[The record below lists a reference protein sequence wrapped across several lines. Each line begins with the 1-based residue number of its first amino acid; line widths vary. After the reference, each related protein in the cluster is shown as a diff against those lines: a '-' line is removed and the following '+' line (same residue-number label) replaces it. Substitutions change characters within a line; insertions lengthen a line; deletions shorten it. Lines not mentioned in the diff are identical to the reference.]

1 MRIEFLEGYKNGFN
15 KEDNSVT
22 LRINT
27 GPLKQYLNEVIN
39 NENIYN
45 IMSRLTKEYKHIT
58 FPHTFRLGHAN
69 REYNQLVTNH
79 RGALYQTS
87 NEYEANGDN
96 LQDQLQKS
104 LMSLFDEL
112 TYLGNDGSEGV
123 HYINIMMKKNDTI
136 VDIEYDER
144 GKIRTTHKKTATGGY
159 MFNDDTDDDTEK
171 NNLFETKTKKGNNKP
186 SANKNSRCNNSTIQY
201 GGCSHF
207 KQSNHILMDE
217 INLNNLKNLSKSE
230 LINLVLKQQKS
241 KIIVED
247 KTKPSPKP
255 MRPVPTP
262 RKYVKSMVQ
271 QYEDNVISP
280 PPQFRDD
287 YKPIPLP
294 RTKKPL
300 QAPIPTPRTKKPSE
314 KRTIISQVEKALKGY
329 TQSFD
334 VELRDKTDPLL
345 QLQKSRRAV
354 EYLFNNLL
362 VQTKGFK
369 FVETLQVKFFKQSND
384 KNILKNGYFNSTTD
398 LIINETDIKL
408 AIQDSQQQ
416 ILNKIAQWISEGS
429 GWTIQS
435 IENHYI
441 NIVNYSP
448 LKGSSY
454 IKLPQE
460 LWHSAKGLI
469 NMKNKDNECFRWCH
483 IRHLNPQDKDPQR
496 IKKTDKQYIE
506 KLDYSSIEFPV
517 TVKQINK
524 IEKQNNICINL
535 FGYEEKQKFP
545 IYISKEKYQD
555 HMELL
560 LITEGEN
567 KHYVLIKDFNKFMF
581 SQTKHEH
588 KKYFCMYCLQCF
600 SREDVL
606 TEHKNNCILI
616 NGKQAINMPKK
627 GDKVFF
633 KNYHKQLPVPF
644 VIYADFEALTEKI
657 QGCQPNN
664 EKSYTEAYQKHT
676 DCGYGY
682 KVVCC
687 YDDKYSKPVQIHRGE
702 NAVHKFMENMLE
714 EVNWCKSIMKKHFN
728 KPLEM
733 TKENEIDFQKA
744 TKCHICDQQYT
755 DKDIRVRDHCHIT
768 GEFCGSAHQDCNL
781 KLRIKPATIKIPVLF
796 HNLRG
801 YDSHFIMQQI
811 GEIAKKHAYKNKRGE
826 ECHMNINCIPNN
838 MEKYMTFMLGNH
850 LVFLDSFQFMS
861 SSLDNLVKNLP
872 DEAFKYTKH
881 EFKKEQ
887 FNLMKQKGIYPYDH
901 MDCFDR
907 FNESQLPKKQD
918 FYSILNNEH
927 ISDEQYKHAQN
938 VWDTFNLKT
947 MGDYHDLYLKSDIL
961 LLADLFENFRKTCLQ
976 YYKLDP
982 CHYFTSP
989 GLSWDAM
996 LKMTNI
1002 KLELMTDIDMFQF
1015 IEKGMRGG
1023 TSYIANRY
1031 GKANNKYMKN
1041 YDEKAPTKY
1050 IMYLDANNLYGW
1062 AMSQY
1067 LPTGNFKWL
1076 SQNQIEKTNL
1086 GKYTENSKKGL
1097 ILEVDLEYPQELHDL
1112 HNDYPLGPEKIKVA
1126 KDMLSD
1132 YCKKI
1137 ADKFNISSGLV
1148 HKLIPTLNDK
1158 EKYIL
1163 HYHNLQSYLSLGLK
1177 LKKIHRVLQFDQSPW
1192 LKQYIDF
1199 NTQKRTHAKNSFEK
1213 DFFKL
1218 MNNSVFGKTME
1229 NIRKR
1234 VDVRLV
1240 TSKEKLLK
1248 LASKPTYVSSKIF
1261 NENLV
1266 AVHKIKETLT
1276 MNRPAHIGMCILD
1289 LSKTLMYQFHYN
1301 YIKQHY
1307 GSNAKLLFTDTDS
1320 LTYEIETDDAYADF
1334 WKNKDKFDNSDYNKE
1349 SPFYNAVNKNVIGK
1363 FKDESAGIPITEFV
1377 GLRSK
1382 MYSYVKD
1389 NEQTARTAK
1398 GNKKQVIIKDNKHED
1413 YKNVLFNNEQI
1424 HHKMKTIRSEKHQL
1438 GSYEL
1443 NKISLSCFDDKRF
1456 IHENGITSYA
1466 YGHYEI

>member
-1 MRIEFLEGYKNGFN
+1 
-15 KEDNSVT
+15 
-22 LRINT
+22 
-27 GPLKQYLNEVIN
+27 
-39 NENIYN
+39 
-45 IMSRLTKEYKHIT
+45 
-58 FPHTFRLGHAN
+58 
-69 REYNQLVTNH
+69 
-79 RGALYQTS
+79 
-87 NEYEANGDN
+87 
-96 LQDQLQKS
+96 
-104 LMSLFDEL
+104 
-112 TYLGNDGSEGV
+112 
-123 HYINIMMKKNDTI
+123 
-136 VDIEYDER
+136 
-144 GKIRTTHKKTATGGY
+144 
-159 MFNDDTDDDTEK
+159 
-171 NNLFETKTKKGNNKP
+171 
-186 SANKNSRCNNSTIQY
+186 
-201 GGCSHF
+201 
-207 KQSNHILMDE
+207 
-217 INLNNLKNLSKSE
+217 
-230 LINLVLKQQKS
+230 
-241 KIIVED
+241 
-247 KTKPSPKP
+247 

-262 RKYVKSMVQ
+262 RKSVKNMVQ
-271 QYEDNVISP
+271 QYEDNIISP
-280 PPQFRDD
+280 PPEFRDD
-287 YKPIPLP
+287 YKPIPP
-294 RTKKPL
+294 PKFRHDYK
-300 QAPIPTPRTKKPSE
+300 PIPTPITKKPSEKPVPE
-314 KRTIISQVEKALKGY
+314 KRTIISQVEKALKGF
-329 TQSFD
+329 TKSFD
-334 VELRDKTDPLL
+334 VELRDNKDPLL
-345 QLQKSRRAV
+345 QFQKSRRAV

-369 FVETLQVKFFKQSND
+369 FVETLQVKFVKHSND
-384 KNILKNGYFNSTTD
+384 KKILKNGYFNSITD

-408 AIQDSQQQ
+408 AIQASQQQ

-429 GWTIQS
+429 GWTIQL

-441 NIVNYSP
+441 NIVNYNP

-454 IKLPQE
+454 IELPQE
-460 LWHSAKGLI
+460 LRNSAKGLI
-469 NMKNKDNECFRWCH
+469 NMKNKDNKCFRWCH
-483 IRHLNPQDKDPQR
+483 IRHLNPQDMDPQR

-581 SQTKHEH
+581 NQTKHEH
-588 KKYFCMYCLQCF
+588 RKYFCMYCLQCF

-606 TEHKNNCILI
+606 TEHKNNCISI
-616 NGKQAINMPKK
+616 NGKQAINMPEK
-627 GDKVFF
+627 GDKVYF
-633 KNYHKQLPVPF
+633 KNRHKQLPVPF

-714 EVNWCKSIMKKHFN
+714 EVNWCKSKMKKHFN
-728 KPLEM
+728 KPLKM
-733 TKENEIDFQKA
+733 TKEDEKDFQKA
-744 TKCHICDQQYT
+744 IKCHICDQQYT
-755 DKDIRVRDHCHIT
+755 DKDIRVRDHCRIT
-768 GEFCGSAHQDCNL
+768 GKFRGSAHQDCNL
-781 KLRIKPATIKIPVLF
+781 KLRIKPNNIKIPVIF

-838 MEKYMTFMLGNH
+838 MEKYLAFMLGNH
-850 LVFLDSFQFMS
+850 LVFLDSLQFMNC
-861 SSLDNLVKNLP
+861 SLDNLIKNLP
-872 DEAFKYTKH
+872 DEAFKYTKQ
-881 EFKKEQ
+881 EFEKEQ

-901 MDCFDR
+901 MDSFDR
-907 FNESQLPKKQD
+907 FNETKLPVQQD

-938 VWDTFNLKT
+938 VWNTFNLKT

-961 LLADLFENFRKTCLQ
+961 LLADVFENFRKTCLQ
-976 YYKLDP
+976 YYQLDP

-996 LKMTNI
+996 LKMTDI
-1002 KLELMTDIDMFQF
+1002 KLELMVDIDMFQF

-1023 TSYIANRY
+1023 ISYIANRY

-1041 YDEKAPTKY
+1041 HDEKAPTKY

-1112 HNDYPLGPEKIKVA
+1112 HNDYPLGPEQIKVA

-1137 ADKFNISSGLV
+1137 PDKFNISSGLV

-1163 HYHNLQSYLSLGLK
+1163 HYRNLQSYLSLGLK
-1177 LKKIHRVLQFDQSPW
+1177 VKKIHRVLQFDQSPW

-1276 MNRPAHIGMCILD
+1276 MNRPAYIGMCILD
-1289 LSKTLMYQFHYN
+1289 LSKTLMYDFHYN
-1301 YIKQHY
+1301 YIKHKY
-1307 GSNAKLLFTDTDS
+1307 GNKAKLLFTDTDS
-1320 LTYEIETDDAYADF
+1320 LTYEIETTDAYLDF
-1334 WKNKDKFDNSDYNKE
+1334 WNDKDKFDNSDYPENSPYFNKT
-1349 SPFYNAVNKNVIGK
+1349 NKKVIGK

-1389 NEQTARTAK
+1389 NEQTVQTAK
-1398 GNKKQVIIKDNKHED
+1398 GIKKQVIIKDIKHED
-1413 YKNVLFNNEQI
+1413 YKEVLFNNKQM
-1424 HHKMKTIRSEKHQL
+1424 HHTIKTIRSNNHQL
-1438 GSYEL
+1438 GSFEL

>member
-1 MRIEFLEGYKNGFN
+1 MISEISNLINMDKASLEK
-15 KEDNSVT
+15 
-22 LRINT
+22 
-27 GPLKQYLNEVIN
+27 
-39 NENIYN
+39 
-45 IMSRLTKEYKHIT
+45 
-58 FPHTFRLGHAN
+58 
-69 REYNQLVTNH
+69 
-79 RGALYQTS
+79 
-87 NEYEANGDN
+87 
-96 LQDQLQKS
+96 
-104 LMSLFDEL
+104 
-112 TYLGNDGSEGV
+112 
-123 HYINIMMKKNDTI
+123 
-136 VDIEYDER
+136 
-144 GKIRTTHKKTATGGY
+144 
-159 MFNDDTDDDTEK
+159 
-171 NNLFETKTKKGNNKP
+171 
-186 SANKNSRCNNSTIQY
+186 
-201 GGCSHF
+201 
-207 KQSNHILMDE
+207 
-217 INLNNLKNLSKSE
+217 LSKSE
-230 LINLVLKQQKS
+230 LINLVLKQHKP
-241 KIIVED
+241 KNIIVD
-247 KTKPSPKP
+247 DTKPVPAQK
-255 MRPVPTP
+255 RPIPTP
-262 RKYVKSMVQ
+262 RKSVKDMVQ

-287 YKPIPLP
+287 YKPIPLPRTKKPLQAPIPTP

-334 VELRDKTDPLL
+334 VELRDKKDPLL

-369 FVETLQVKFFKQSND
+369 FVETLQVKFVKYSND
-384 KNILKNGYFNSTTD
+384 KKIQKNGYFNSTTD

-408 AIQDSQQQ
+408 AIQASQQQ
-416 ILNKIAQWISEGS
+416 LLNKIAQWISEGS

-460 LWHSAKGLI
+460 LRYNAKGLI
-469 NMKNKDNECFRWCH
+469 NMKNNDNECFRWCH
-483 IRHLNPQDKDPQR
+483 IRHLNLQDKNPQR

-524 IEKQNNICINL
+524 IEKQNDICINL

-581 SQTKHEH
+581 KQSKYEH
-588 KKYFCMYCLQCF
+588 KKHFCMNCLQCF

-606 TEHKNNCILI
+606 TEHKNNCISI
-616 NGKQAINMPKK
+616 NGKQAIKMPEK
-627 GDKVFF
+627 GDKVYF
-633 KNYHKQLPVPF
+633 KNHHKQLSVPF
-644 VIYADFEALTEKI
+644 VIYADFEAITEKVDS
-657 QGCQPNN
+657 CLPNN

-676 DCGYGY
+676 DCGYGF

-714 EVNWCKSIMKKHFN
+714 EVSWCKSKMKKHFN
-728 KPLEM
+728 KPLKM
-733 TKENEIDFQKA
+733 TEENETDFQKT
-744 TKCHICDQQYT
+744 TKCYICDLQYT

-768 GEFCGSAHQDCNL
+768 GEFRGSAHQDCNL
-781 KLRIKPATIKIPVLF
+781 KLRIKPENIKIPVIF

-838 MEKYMTFMLGNH
+838 MEKYMAFMLGNH
-850 LVFLDSFQFMS
+850 LIFLDSFQFMS
-861 SSLDNLVKNLP
+861 SSLDNLIKNLP
-872 DEAFKYTKH
+872 DNAFKYTQQ
-881 EFKKEQ
+881 EFQDEQ
-887 FNLMKQKGIYPYDH
+887 LNLMKQKGIYPYDY
-901 MDCFDR
+901 MDSFDR
-907 FNESQLPKKQD
+907 FNETQLPKKQD
-918 FYSILNNEH
+918 FYSILNNDH
-927 ISDEQYKHAQN
+927 ISDEHYKHAQN

-961 LLADLFENFRKTCLQ
+961 LLADVFENFRKTCLQ

-982 CHYFTSP
+982 CHYFSSP

-996 LKMTNI
+996 LKMTDI
-1002 KLELMTDIDMFQF
+1002 KLELMVDIDMFQF

-1023 TSYIANRY
+1023 VSYIANRY
-1031 GKANNKYMKN
+1031 GKANNKHMKN
-1041 YDEKAPTKY
+1041 YDEKAPSKY

-1112 HNDYPLGPEKIKVA
+1112 HNDYPLGPEKKKVD

-1163 HYHNLQSYLSLGLK
+1163 HYRNLQLYLSLGLK
-1177 LKKIHRVLQFDQSPW
+1177 LKKIQRVLQFDQSPW

-1199 NTQKRTHAKNSFEK
+1199 NTQKRTNAKNSFEK

-1276 MNRPAHIGMCILD
+1276 MNRPAYVGACILD
-1289 LSKTLMYQFHYN
+1289 LSKTLIYDFHYN
-1301 YIKQHY
+1301 YIKHKY
-1307 GSNAKLLFTDTDS
+1307 GDKAKLLFTDTDS
-1320 LTYEIETDDAYADF
+1320 LTYEIETNDAYNDF
-1334 WKNKDKFDNSDYNKE
+1334 FKDEKKFDNSDYPENSPYYNKI
-1349 SPFYNAVNKNVIGK
+1349 NKKVIGK
-1363 FKDESAGIPITEFV
+1363 FKDEAAGIPIVEFI

-1389 NEQTARTAK
+1389 NEETARTAK
-1398 GNKKQVIIKDNKHED
+1398 GVKKQVIKKIITHDN
-1413 YKNVLFNNEQI
+1413 YKEVLFNNKQMR
-1424 HHKMKTIRSEKHQL
+1424 HTMKTIRSKNHQL
-1438 GSYEL
+1438 GSFEL
-1443 NKISLSCFDDKRF
+1443 NKI
-1456 IHENGITSYA
+1456 
-1466 YGHYEI
+1466 

>member
-1 MRIEFLEGYKNGFN
+1 MSEISNLINMNKASLEK
-15 KEDNSVT
+15 
-22 LRINT
+22 
-27 GPLKQYLNEVIN
+27 
-39 NENIYN
+39 
-45 IMSRLTKEYKHIT
+45 
-58 FPHTFRLGHAN
+58 
-69 REYNQLVTNH
+69 
-79 RGALYQTS
+79 
-87 NEYEANGDN
+87 
-96 LQDQLQKS
+96 
-104 LMSLFDEL
+104 
-112 TYLGNDGSEGV
+112 
-123 HYINIMMKKNDTI
+123 
-136 VDIEYDER
+136 
-144 GKIRTTHKKTATGGY
+144 
-159 MFNDDTDDDTEK
+159 
-171 NNLFETKTKKGNNKP
+171 
-186 SANKNSRCNNSTIQY
+186 
-201 GGCSHF
+201 
-207 KQSNHILMDE
+207 
-217 INLNNLKNLSKSE
+217 LSKSE
-230 LINLVLKQQKS
+230 LINLVLKQHKP
-241 KIIVED
+241 KNIIVD
-247 KTKPSPKP
+247 DTKPVPAQK
-255 MRPVPTP
+255 RPIPTP
-262 RKYVKSMVQ
+262 RKSVKDMVQ
-271 QYEDNVISP
+271 QYEDNAISP

-287 YKPIPLP
+287 YKPIPAP

-300 QAPIPTPRTKKPSE
+300 QAPIPAPRTKKPLQAPIPALRTKKTVPE

-329 TQSFD
+329 TKSFD
-334 VELRDKTDPLL
+334 VELRDKKDPLL
-345 QLQKSRRAV
+345 QLEKSKRAV

-384 KNILKNGYFNSTTD
+384 KNILKNVFFNSTAD

-408 AIQDSQQQ
+408 VIQASQQQ

-429 GWTIQS
+429 GWIIQS

-454 IKLPQE
+454 IKVPQE
-460 LWHSAKGLI
+460 LRYSAKGLI
-469 NMKNKDNECFRWCH
+469 NMKNNDNECFRWCH
-483 IRHLNPQDKDPQR
+483 IRHLNQRDKNPQR
-496 IKKTDKQYIE
+496 IKKTDKEYIE

-524 IEKQNNICINL
+524 IEKQNDICINL

-581 SQTKHEH
+581 KQSKYEH
-588 KKYFCMYCLQCF
+588 KKHFCMNCLQCF
-600 SREDVL
+600 SREDIL
-606 TEHKNNCILI
+606 TEHINNCISI
-616 NGKQAINMPKK
+616 NGKQAIKMPEK
-627 GDKVFF
+627 GEKVYL
-633 KNYHKQLPVPF
+633 KNHHKQLSIPF
-644 VIYADFEALTEKI
+644 VIYADFEAITEKVDS
-657 QGCQPNN
+657 CLPNN

-714 EVNWCKSIMKKHFN
+714 EVSWCKSKMKKHFN
-728 KPLEM
+728 KPLKM
-733 TKENEIDFQKA
+733 TKENETDFQKT
-744 TKCHICDQQYT
+744 TKCYICDLQYT

-768 GEFCGSAHQDCNL
+768 GKFRGSAHQDCNL
-781 KLRIKPATIKIPVLF
+781 KLRIKPENIKIPVIF

-838 MEKYMTFMLGNH
+838 MEKYMAFMLGNH
-850 LVFLDSFQFMS
+850 LIFLDSFQFMS
-861 SSLDNLVKNLP
+861 SSLDNLIKNLP
-872 DEAFKYTKH
+872 DNAFKYTQQ
-881 EFKKEQ
+881 EFQDEQ
-887 FNLMKQKGIYPYDH
+887 LNLMKQKGIYPYDY
-901 MDCFDR
+901 MDSFDR
-907 FNESQLPKKQD
+907 FNETQLPKKQD
-918 FYSILNNEH
+918 FYSILNNDH

-961 LLADLFENFRKTCLQ
+961 LLADVFENFRKTCLQ

-982 CHYFTSP
+982 CHYFSSP

-996 LKMTNI
+996 LKMTDI
-1002 KLELMTDIDMFQF
+1002 KLELMVDIDMFQF

-1023 TSYIANRY
+1023 VSYIANRY
-1031 GKANNKYMKN
+1031 GKANNKHMKN
-1041 YDEKAPTKY
+1041 YDEKAPSKY

-1112 HNDYPLGPEKIKVA
+1112 HNDYPLGPEKIKVD

-1163 HYHNLQSYLSLGLK
+1163 HYRNLQLYLSLGLK

-1199 NTQKRTHAKNSFEK
+1199 NTQKRTNAKNSFEK

-1276 MNRPAHIGMCILD
+1276 MNRPAYVGACILD
-1289 LSKTLMYQFHYN
+1289 LSKTLIYDFHYN
-1301 YIKQHY
+1301 YIKHKY
-1307 GSNAKLLFTDTDS
+1307 GDKAKLLFTDTDS
-1320 LTYEIETDDAYADF
+1320 LTYEIETNDAYNDF
-1334 WKNKDKFDNSDYNKE
+1334 FKDEKKFDNSDYPENSPYYNKI
-1349 SPFYNAVNKNVIGK
+1349 NKKIIGK
-1363 FKDESAGIPITEFV
+1363 FKDEAASIPIVEFI

-1389 NEQTARTAK
+1389 NEETARTAK
-1398 GNKKQVIIKDNKHED
+1398 GVKKQVIKKIITHDN
-1413 YKNVLFNNEQI
+1413 YKEVLFNNKQMR
-1424 HHKMKTIRSEKHQL
+1424 HTMKTIRSKNHLL

-1456 IHENGITSYA
+1456 IHKNGITSYA
-1466 YGHYEI
+1466 YGHYKI

>member
-1 MRIEFLEGYKNGFN
+1 M
-15 KEDNSVT
+15 
-22 LRINT
+22 
-27 GPLKQYLNEVIN
+27 
-39 NENIYN
+39 
-45 IMSRLTKEYKHIT
+45 
-58 FPHTFRLGHAN
+58 
-69 REYNQLVTNH
+69 
-79 RGALYQTS
+79 
-87 NEYEANGDN
+87 
-96 LQDQLQKS
+96 
-104 LMSLFDEL
+104 
-112 TYLGNDGSEGV
+112 
-123 HYINIMMKKNDTI
+123 
-136 VDIEYDER
+136 
-144 GKIRTTHKKTATGGY
+144 
-159 MFNDDTDDDTEK
+159 
-171 NNLFETKTKKGNNKP
+171 
-186 SANKNSRCNNSTIQY
+186 
-201 GGCSHF
+201 
-207 KQSNHILMDE
+207 
-217 INLNNLKNLSKSE
+217 
-230 LINLVLKQQKS
+230 
-241 KIIVED
+241 
-247 KTKPSPKP
+247 
-255 MRPVPTP
+255 
-262 RKYVKSMVQ
+262 
-271 QYEDNVISP
+271 
-280 PPQFRDD
+280 
-287 YKPIPLP
+287 
-294 RTKKPL
+294 
-300 QAPIPTPRTKKPSE
+300 
-314 KRTIISQVEKALKGY
+314 
-329 TQSFD
+329 
-334 VELRDKTDPLL
+334 
-345 QLQKSRRAV
+345 
-354 EYLFNNLL
+354 
-362 VQTKGFK
+362 
-369 FVETLQVKFFKQSND
+369 
-384 KNILKNGYFNSTTD
+384 
-398 LIINETDIKL
+398 IINETDIKL
-408 AIQDSQQQ
+408 AIQASQQQ
-416 ILNKIAQWISEGS
+416 ILNIIAQWISEGS
-429 GWTIQS
+429 GWTIQL

-441 NIVNYSP
+441 NIVNYNP

-454 IKLPQE
+454 IELPQE
-460 LWHSAKGLI
+460 LRNSAKGLI

-581 SQTKHEH
+581 RQNKHEH
-588 KKYFCMYCLQCF
+588 KKHFCMYCLQCF

-606 TEHKNNCILI
+606 TEHKNNCISI
-616 NGKQAINMPKK
+616 NGKQAINMPEK
-627 GDKVFF
+627 GDKVYF
-633 KNYHKQLPVPF
+633 KNHHKQLPVPF

-714 EVNWCKSIMKKHFN
+714 EVNWCKSKMKKHFN
-728 KPLEM
+728 KPLKM
-733 TKENEIDFQKA
+733 TMENEIDFKKA
-744 TKCHICDQQYT
+744 IKCHICDQQYT

-768 GEFCGSAHQDCNL
+768 GKFRGSAHQDCNL
-781 KLRIKPATIKIPVLF
+781 KLRIKPDNIKIPVIF

-838 MEKYMTFMLGNH
+838 MEKYLAFMLGNH

-861 SSLDNLVKNLP
+861 SSLDNLIKNLP
-872 DEAFKYTKH
+872 DEAFKYTKQV
-881 EFKKEQ
+881 FKKKQ

-901 MDCFDR
+901 MDSFDR
-907 FNESQLPKKQD
+907 FNETKLPVQQD

-961 LLADLFENFRKTCLQ
+961 LLADIFENFRKTCLQ

-996 LKMTNI
+996 LKMTDI
-1002 KLELMTDIDMFQF
+1002 KLELMVDIDMLQF

-1023 TSYIANRY
+1023 ISYIANRY
-1031 GKANNKYMKN
+1031 GKAHNKYMKN
-1041 YDEKAPTKY
+1041 YDEKAPSKY

-1112 HNDYPLGPEKIKVA
+1112 HNDYPLGPEKAKVA

-1163 HYHNLQSYLSLGLK
+1163 HYRNLQLYLSLGLK
-1177 LKKIHRVLQFDQSPW
+1177 LKKIHRVLEFNQSPW

-1289 LSKTLMYQFHYN
+1289 LSKTLMYDFHYN
-1301 YIKQHY
+1301 YIKHKY
-1307 GSNAKLLFTDTDS
+1307 GNKAKLLFTDTDS
-1320 LTYEIETDDAYADF
+1320 LTYEIETKDAYADF

-1349 SPFYNAVNKNVIGK
+1349 SPFYNAVNKKVIGK

-1398 GNKKQVIIKDNKHED
+1398 GIKKQVIIKDIKHED

-1466 YGHYEI
+1466 YGHYQI

>member
-1 MRIEFLEGYKNGFN
+1 MVSKKSNL
-15 KEDNSVT
+15 
-22 LRINT
+22 IN
-27 GPLKQYLNEVIN
+27 
-39 NENIYN
+39 
-45 IMSRLTKEYKHIT
+45 M
-58 FPHTFRLGHAN
+58 
-69 REYNQLVTNH
+69 
-79 RGALYQTS
+79 
-87 NEYEANGDN
+87 
-96 LQDQLQKS
+96 
-104 LMSLFDEL
+104 
-112 TYLGNDGSEGV
+112 
-123 HYINIMMKKNDTI
+123 
-136 VDIEYDER
+136 
-144 GKIRTTHKKTATGGY
+144 
-159 MFNDDTDDDTEK
+159 
-171 NNLFETKTKKGNNKP
+171 
-186 SANKNSRCNNSTIQY
+186 NNS
-201 GGCSHF
+201 
-207 KQSNHILMDE
+207 D
-217 INLNNLKNLSKSE
+217 LKKLSKSE
-230 LINLVLKQQKS
+230 LIKLLLKQNARKS
-241 KIIVED
+241 MDD
-247 KTKPSPKP
+247 KPVPKP
-255 MRPVPTP
+255 RRPVPTP
-262 RKYVKSMVQ
+262 RKSVKDMVKE
-271 QYEDNVISP
+271 YEDNIILP
-280 PPQFRDD
+280 PPKFRDD
-287 YKPIPLP
+287 HKPIPLP
-294 RTKKPL
+294 RTKKPS
-300 QAPIPTPRTKKPSE
+300 QAPIPTPRTKKPSEKPVPE

-334 VELRDKTDPLL
+334 VELRDKKDPLL

-369 FVETLQVKFFKQSND
+369 FVETLQVKFVKHSND
-384 KNILKNGYFNSTTD
+384 KKILKNGYFNSTTD

-408 AIQDSQQQ
+408 AIQASQQQ

-429 GWTIQS
+429 GWTIQL

-441 NIVNYSP
+441 NIVNYNP

-454 IKLPQE
+454 IELPQE
-460 LWHSAKGLI
+460 LRNSAKGLI

-545 IYISKEKYQD
+545 IYISKEKYQY

-581 SQTKHEH
+581 RQNKHEH
-588 KKYFCMYCLQCF
+588 KKHFCMYCLQCF

-606 TEHKNNCILI
+606 TEHKNNCISI
-616 NGKQAINMPKK
+616 NGKQAINMPEK
-627 GDKVFF
+627 GDKVYF
-633 KNYHKQLPVPF
+633 KNHHKQLPVPF

-687 YDDKYSKPVQIHRGE
+687 YDDKYSKPLQIHRGE

-714 EVNWCKSIMKKHFN
+714 EVNWCKSKMKKHFN
-728 KPLEM
+728 KPLKM
-733 TKENEIDFQKA
+733 TMENEIDLKKA
-744 TKCHICDQQYT
+744 IKCHICDQQYT

-768 GEFCGSAHQDCNL
+768 GKFRGSAHQDCNL
-781 KLRIKPATIKIPVLF
+781 KLRIKPDNIKIPVIF

-838 MEKYMTFMLGNH
+838 MEKYLAFMLGNH

-861 SSLDNLVKNLP
+861 SSLDNLIKNLP
-872 DEAFKYTKH
+872 DEAFKYTKQ

-901 MDCFDR
+901 MDSFDR
-907 FNESQLPKKQD
+907 FNETKLPIQQD

-947 MGDYHDLYLKSDIL
+947 MGDCHDLYLKSDIL
-961 LLADLFENFRKTCLQ
+961 LLADVFENFRKTCLQ

-996 LKMTNI
+996 LKMTDI
-1002 KLELMTDIDMFQF
+1002 KLELMVDIDMFQF

-1023 TSYIANRY
+1023 ISYIANRY

-1041 YDEKAPTKY
+1041 YDEKTPSKY
-1050 IMYLDANNLYGW
+1050 IMYLDANNLNGW

-1112 HNDYPLGPEKIKVA
+1112 HNDYPLGPEKVKVA

-1163 HYHNLQSYLSLGLK
+1163 HYRNLQSYLSLGLK
-1177 LKKIHRVLQFDQSPW
+1177 LKKIHRELEFNQSPW

-1276 MNRPAHIGMCILD
+1276 MNRPAYIGMCILD
-1289 LSKTLMYQFHYN
+1289 LSKTLMYDFHYN
-1301 YIKQHY
+1301 YIKHKY
-1307 GSNAKLLFTDTDS
+1307 GNKAKLLFTDTDS
-1320 LTYEIETDDAYADF
+1320 LTYEIETNDAYNDF
-1334 WKNKDKFDNSDYNKE
+1334 FKDKSKFDNSDYPENSPYFNKI
-1349 SPFYNAVNKNVIGK
+1349 NKKVIGK
-1363 FKDESAGIPITEFV
+1363 FKDEASGIPVVEFV

-1382 MYSYVKD
+1382 MYSYMKD
-1389 NEQTARTAK
+1389 NDKCEKTAK
-1398 GNKKQVIIKDNKHED
+1398 GIQKNIIIQNIKHID
-1413 YKNVLFNNEQI
+1413 YKEVLFNNKQMQ
-1424 HHKMKTIRSEKHQL
+1424 HTMKTIRSNNHQL
-1438 GSYEL
+1438 ESFEL

-1456 IHENGITSYA
+1456 IHQNGITSFA
-1466 YGHYEI
+1466 YGHYKI